1 MPGERILRMK
11 TILSRTGLSKSTIY
25 RKVADGTFPKPVPL
39 GANSSGWYE
48 SEFDRWLSNPAGY
61 RVERAAAL
69 G

>member
-1 MPGERILRMK
+1 MR

-48 SEFDRWLSNPAGY
+48 SEFDHWLANPAGY
-61 RVERAAAL
+61 RADRMRAN